1 MSELSERAESRLKNL
16 KVIEPLL
23 GALRTL
29 SLSTWQM
36 ALKRKDLVRQ
46 NKYNYHQILLHVL
59 KALPKNTMFDSQSEK
74 KSSAA
79 QLLVI
84 LGSERGICGHY
95 NKHLAI
101 LANKWAQQQ
110 TQNFKIWSF
119 GARVQQALKQTMIAY
134 EHKGSLSKGEFPQYQ
149 QAYQFVLR
157 WVYDYKKSI
166 LSGVHILSFRKNEK
180 GTYKP
185 DVTTLLPMTRLEE
198 DNGLSKEYWPPILVQ
213 GNPIKIFE
221 RTVQHLTSIEFF
233 DLILDSI
240 AAENAIRY
248 SLLEEAKENTQELI
262 DSLFMTIQVEKRQ
275 AITQQMQELAV
286 GAGLTS
292 TE

>member
-1 MSELSERAESRLKNL
+1 MSELSERSESRLENL
-16 KVIEPLL
+16 KALEPLL

-46 NKYNYHQILLHVL
+46 YKYNYYQILLHVL
-59 KALPKNTMFDSQSEK
+59 KVLPKNLMYDRQPEK

-101 LANKWAQQQ
+101 LANEWSQQQ
-110 TQNFKIWSF
+110 IHNFKIWSF
-119 GARVQQALKQTMIAY
+119 GARVQQALKQTKITY
-134 EHKGSLSKGEFPQYQ
+134 EHQGSLSKGEFPQYR
-149 QAYQFVLR
+149 QAYQLVLQ
-157 WVYDYKKSI
+157 WIHDYKRSI
-166 LSGVHILSFRKNEK
+166 LDGVHILSFRKNEK

-185 DVTTLLPMTRLEE
+185 GVTTLLPTSPLEE
-198 DNGLSKEYWPPILVQ
+198 GIDFSKEYWPPILIQ
-213 GNPIKIFE
+213 GDPIQILE
-221 RTVQHLTSIEFF
+221 RTIQHLTSIEFF

-275 AITQQMQELAV
+275 TITQQMQELAV
-286 GAGLTS
+286 GA
-292 TE
+292 

>member
-1 MSELSERAESRLKNL
+1 MSKLSERAESRLENL

-46 NKYNYHQILLHVL
+46 NKYNYYQILLPVL
-59 KALPKNTMFDSQSEK
+59 KALPKNTTYYSQSEK

-95 NKHLAI
+95 NKQLAT
-101 LANKWAQQQ
+101 LANEWAQQQ
-110 TQNFKIWSF
+110 IQNFKILSF
-119 GARVQQALKQTMIAY
+119 GARVQQALKQTKVAY
-134 EHKGSLSKGEFPQYQ
+134 KHQGSLSKGEFPQYQ
-149 QAYQFVLR
+149 QAYQLVLR
-157 WVYDYKKSI
+157 WTHDYKRSI
-166 LSGVHILSFRKNEK
+166 LDSVHILSFRKNEK
-180 GTYKP
+180 GAYKP
-185 DVTTLLPMTRLEE
+185 DVTTLLPMSRLEE
-198 DNGLSKEYWPPILVQ
+198 GIDFSKEYWPPTLIQ
-213 GNPIKIFE
+213 GDPIQIFE
-221 RTVQHLTSIEFF
+221 QAIQHLTSIEFF